1 MAFYSFCM
9 ATKRKAELFAAFKKT
24 SVLRSRDL
32 TAMGF
37 SRVLISDATNRGQ
50 IVRIGRGLYTTNN
63 AEISENHSCVQIAKM
78 VPGAVFCLLTACR
91 FHKLTTQNPHE
102 VWFALGP
109 KAWTPKITFV
119 KTRIVRLSG
128 LARSEGIEVHRIEGA
143 DLKVYSVAKTI
154 ADLFRFRNKFGLDIA
169 LEALRDALRDR
180 KCTVDELMHFARM
193 RHVAKVIEPYL
204 TAYLAS

>member
-1 MAFYSFCM
+1 M
-9 ATKRKAELFAAFKKT
+9 KRTTELLAAFRET
-24 SVLRSRDL
+24 SVLRGRDL
-32 TAMGF
+32 SAMGF
-37 SRVLISDATNRGQ
+37 SRVLVSEATKRGQ
-50 IVRIGRGLYTTNN
+50 IVRIGRGLYTAKH
-63 AEISENHSCVQIAKM
+63 AEISENHTYVQIARM

-91 FHKLTTQNPHE
+91 FHELTTQSPHE

-119 KTRIVRLSG
+119 KTRIVRLTG
-128 LARSEGIEVHRIEGA
+128 LALSEGIEVHRFEGT
-143 DLKVYSVAKTI
+143 DLKIYSVAKTI
-154 ADLFRFRNKFGLDIA
+154 ADLFRYRNKFGLDIA